1 LTWFYLAG
9 ANAPAFLVSI
19 SLEIDMQTSILTIR
33 NEPRLGENVPRTF
46 RPFEGGPPRD
56 VEEVIIRKEFC
67 FTNPSVVAEAGVE
80 LQFSVVLQ
88 SLRKNGRPEV
98 VRPYSRMHDPRE
110 IEKDRLVFIHAD
122 YFYDF
127 VLRWL
132 LACEYRLANASRTTQ
147 PTLCTIP
154 YDTDIATKDRE
165 LHDAVIFV
173 RRFITDTQRHM
184 KALGLEVSIGF

>member
-1 LTWFYLAG
+1 
-9 ANAPAFLVSI
+9 
-19 SLEIDMQTSILTIR
+19 MQTSILTIR
-33 NEPRLGENVPRTF
+33 NEPGLGANAPRTF
-46 RPFEGGPPRD
+46 RPFEAGPPRD

-67 FTNPSVVAEAGVE
+67 FTNPSRVAEAGVN
-80 LQFSVVLQ
+80 LQFTVVLQ
-88 SLRKNGRPEV
+88 SLRKNGRPEI
-98 VRPYSRMHDPRE
+98 VRPYSRMHDPLE
-110 IEKDRLVFIHAD
+110 IEKDRLVGTHAD

-132 LACEYRLANASRTTQ
+132 FACEYRLANTPRTTQ
-147 PTLCTIP
+147 PTLRTIP
-154 YDTDIATKDRE
+154 YDTDTATKDRE